1 MYIGNVRSTPSKENL
16 LPGQALNTSYHTEGE
31 REGERER
38 KEREREII
46 M

>member
-1 MYIGNVRSTPSKENL
+1 MMKKDWRKLTIKDGTKR
-16 LPGQALNTSYHTEGE
+16 E

-38 KEREREII
+38 ERKERWKDRKNIRKDG